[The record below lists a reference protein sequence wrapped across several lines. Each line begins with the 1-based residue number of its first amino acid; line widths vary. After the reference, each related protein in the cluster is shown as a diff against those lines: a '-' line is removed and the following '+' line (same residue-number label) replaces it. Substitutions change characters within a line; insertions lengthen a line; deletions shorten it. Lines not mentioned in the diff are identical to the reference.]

1 MSSRCNGFQPYF
13 QQIEPTIPVQ
23 TGHLEIN
30 PGSSPFEFNTQPVTP
45 GTPIPP
51 INRLPGST
59 VISPNPNANTPT
71 PSNNLPGPNSNIPEA
86 NAVPNVTLVPQI
98 INPVES
104 SRVPYTQ
111 TPLIP
116 NILPNAPTFR
126 VPANPLLPP
135 GYQEI
140 LSYDSLQYMNGF
152 LRTQL
157 GRICT
162 VEFLLGSGQ
171 ITTKTGRLI
180 GIGLNYI
187 LLYVQETDTLLT
199 CDYYSIRFVSFDD
212 YQAGNNNVMET
223 QPAQMMR

>member
-1 MSSRCNGFQPYF
+1 MSSRCSGFQPHF
-13 QQIEPTIPVQ
+13 EQIEPTIPVQ
-23 TGHLEIN
+23 NGHLEVN
-30 PGSSPFEFNTQPVTP
+30 PGSSPFEFNVQTTPP
-45 GTPIPP
+45 GTSVPP
-51 INRLPGST
+51 ATR
-59 VISPNPNANTPT
+59 
-71 PSNNLPGPNSNIPEA
+71 LPGPNSNIPEA
-86 NAVPNVTLVPQI
+86 NAIPQVTVIPQI
-98 INPVES
+98 LTPVES
-104 SRVPYTQ
+104 APVPYTQ

-157 GRICT
+157 GRMCT

-171 ITTKTGRLI
+171 MTTRRGRLT

-187 LLYVQETDTLLT
+187 LLYMQETDTLLT

-212 YQAGNNNVMET
+212 YQAGTNDVMQT
-223 QPAQMMR
+223 QESR